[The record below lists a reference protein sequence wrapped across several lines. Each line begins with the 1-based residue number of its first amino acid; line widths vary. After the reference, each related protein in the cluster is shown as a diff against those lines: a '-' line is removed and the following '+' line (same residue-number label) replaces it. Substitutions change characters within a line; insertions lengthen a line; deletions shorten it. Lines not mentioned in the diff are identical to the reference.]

1 MSTITTRRQTL
12 ALASRYAREEVDA
25 RLRDAVSDDRAAEE
39 RAEGVDT
46 GATRDEVLRAYT
58 DRGQLGPSEG
68 WAGAGAFGLIPE
80 RVPERWQPLFLRTL
94 DRVARRYAETL
105 VG

>member
-25 RLRDAVSDDRAAEE
+25 RLRDAVSDARAAEE

-46 GATRDEVLRAYT
+46 GATPSS
-58 DRGQLGPSEG
+58 DRLCP
-68 WAGAGAFGLIPE
+68 
-80 RVPERWQPLFLRTL
+80 
-94 DRVARRYAETL
+94 VA
-105 VG
+105 V